1 MPASKFSSSLAIMAS
16 VVPEGPSVES
26 YDEARAERIAEA
38 RVQQEE
44 EDEEEEEEEERE
56 DSPQEPTCVRDSMCT
71 RNRAVHCHIGFVTV
85 VEMHA
90 PLLRVP
96 HYVARGRLYL
106 TDVPPASVPP
116 GGDDGGPPKK
126 RAYTRR
132 AAPTSAPTVANN
144 PAQTDIISTAA
155 SNLITLVSAAHTAA
169 ANCTA
174 ADPMAAASL
183 GSQLQAWG
191 PGPRSTAAAP
201 TAAASSTAAPTSDM
215 LANDMPISRNEELA
229 CEQSLVRAS
238 NPNDVVASMR
248 NWLAQQPAHRQLQ
261 WQQRAETAIN
271 NLLN

>member
-1 MPASKFSSSLAIMAS
+1 MAS

-96 HYVARGRLYL
+96 HCVARPIGSV
-106 TDVPPASVPP
+106 TSVPP

-132 AAPTSAPTVANN
+132 AAPTSAPTVANI
-144 PAQTDIISTAA
+144 PAQTDIVTTAA
-155 SNLITLVSAAHTAA
+155 SNLVSAAHTAA
-169 ANCTA
+169 ANCMAAAASLDWAADHTA

-201 TAAASSTAAPTSDM
+201 MAAAISTAAPTSDM

-271 NLLN
+271 NLLK

>member
-1 MPASKFSSSLAIMAS
+1 MPASQFSSTLAIMAS
-16 VVPEGPSVES
+16 VVPEGPSVEL

-96 HYVARGRLYL
+96 HCVARPIGFV
-106 TDVPPASVPP
+106 TSVPP

-201 TAAASSTAAPTSDM
+201 TAAASSTAAPTSDV
-215 LANDMPISRNEELA
+215 LANDMHTVDNVGQTCGCALCVWAAAE
-229 CEQSLVRAS
+229 
-238 NPNDVVASMR
+238 
-248 NWLAQQPAHRQLQ
+248 QLQ
-261 WQQRAETAIN
+261 WQQPAHTAIN
-271 NLLN
+271 SLLK